1 MGAYLRQQSSNA
13 DVTVFGVIAPV
24 APEEIPVALVGLID
38 PELVEAGGPLRE
50 RDLSFP
56 EHATRSVSTRGRQTR
71 KEHLPRAYV
80 PDLDTFVWHDVN
92 GLLCVH
98 VAQEVF
104 ELVAHGLAGVLCSPS
119 SESHQHIT
127 INGHV
132 LSCINDNQLQ
142 SISIQCHE

>member
-56 EHATRSVSTRGRQTR
+56 DHATRSASTPGRETAR
-71 KEHLPRAYV
+71 EHLPRANV
-80 PDLDTFVWHDVN
+80 PDFDAIEQHDLN

-98 VAQEVF
+98 CAQEF
-104 ELVAHGLAGVLCSPS
+104 ADLVAHCLAGVLAEPQFRVTS
-119 SESHQHIT
+119 SDHNEWPW
-127 INGHV
+127 
-132 LSCINDNQLQ
+132 
-142 SISIQCHE
+142 SIMCQ